1 MEMLK
6 NKIASLNIKK
16 QIKSKY
22 FWLSVVSLVVLTA
35 QTFNLT
41 CLPADFEELMN
52 TLLTVFVG
60 LGILN
65 NNGVEE

>member
-1 MEMLK
+1 MEVLK
-6 NKIASLNIKK
+6 NKIKSLNIKK

-65 NNGVEE
+65 NNGIEE